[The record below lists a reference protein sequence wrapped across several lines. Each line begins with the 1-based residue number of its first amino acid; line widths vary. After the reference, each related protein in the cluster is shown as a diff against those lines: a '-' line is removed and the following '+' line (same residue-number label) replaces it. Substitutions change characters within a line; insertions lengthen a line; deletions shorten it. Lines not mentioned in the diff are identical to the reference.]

1 MRDIEGEWCP
11 SRATLVCGIDEVGRG
26 SLAGPVAACALVLPK
41 GLIIPG
47 VDDSKKLTPKKR
59 SELFPLILNSSI
71 SVGIGFVDSIM
82 IDKWGINY
90 SVFEAM
96 YRALLNLSLIPD
108 WVLVDGDPIPCL
120 PISQT
125 AIKGGDALSHLIG
138 AASIVAKVLRDRVM
152 EFFDILYPQYGF
164 AKHKGYGTALH
175 IKNIRKFGPSPIHRK
190 TFRPINEF

>member
-11 SRATLVCGIDEVGRG
+11 SRATFVCGIDEVGRG

-47 VDDSKKLTPKKR
+47 VTDSKKLTPKKR

-108 WVLVDGDPIPCL
+108 WVLVDGDSIPCL